1 MRIRNFSKF
10 SWNKVIRINII
21 SSLLYLILIYLV
33 ISNKPYSIST
43 ADIFIFT
50 GPFFATVLSMGLSF
64 IIPLFIKPLE
74 NFSDNMK
81 QYIAL
86 IIFNLIVGVWY
97 LIYIGSPILSF
108 IHVVFS
114 KGAML
119 TSIGIKHSNVK
130 INKIKRSNITL

>member
-10 SWNKVIRINII
+10 SWNKVLRINII
-21 SSLLYLILIYLV
+21 SSILYLILIYLV
-33 ISNKPYSIST
+33 ISNNIIPIV
-43 ADIFIFT
+43 DIFILI
-50 GPFFATVLSMGLSF
+50 GPFFATGLSMGLSF
-64 IIPLFIKPLE
+64 IIPLFIKPFE

-97 LIYIGSPILSF
+97 WIYIGSPILSF

-114 KGAML
+114 NGAML

-130 INKIKRSNITL
+130 INKIKRSSIMI